1 MVSLGAPEEIL
12 GATITVADGDE
23 VNVIG
28 IALEG
33 KEQRNYSTLSVNLP
47 ANLST
52 AARYSAILMPSSMH
66 QEEWATRNSPPL
78 LDARLSI
85 VPTYKATKH
94 EAKGQSSQRHTKKI
108 FDFQIPLER

>member
-85 VPTYKATKH
+85 VPTLIKQQSTKPKASQ
-94 EAKGQSSQRHTKKI
+94 AKGAPRKSLISKY
-108 FDFQIPLER
+108 L